1 MQFWQSIADGF
12 HTNII
17 ASDSWLLLLKG
28 LLTTLEISLFAVI
41 IGLILGVVLALAK
54 ISKSKNIFISLLRWI
69 SNAFIDVIRGTPS
82 FVQLLIINFVVF
94 ASIDVDRVI
103 VASIAFG
110 LNSAAYIA
118 EIIRAGIQSI
128 NKGQTEAGRSLGLSE
143 SQTMKFII
151 LPQAIK
157 NILPA
162 LGNEFIV
169 LVKETSVAGYIGA
182 YELTKAS
189 QIITSRTYNSFWPLF
204 AIAGI
209 YFVVVKI
216 LTFFLTKLEDK
227 LGKSDAR

>member
-1 MQFWQSIADGF
+1 MQFWQNIADGF

-17 ASDSWLLLLKG
+17 ASDRWLLLLKG

-54 ISKSKNIFISLLRWI
+54 ISKSKNIVIALFRWI
-69 SNAFIDVIRGTPS
+69 SNAFIDIIRGTPS

-94 ASIDVDRVI
+94 ASVDVDRVI

-143 SQTMKFII
+143 GQTMRFII

-204 AIAGI
+204 AIAVI

-216 LTFFLTKLEDK
+216 LTFFLTKLENK

>member
-1 MQFWQSIADGF
+1 MSFWQNLYDGF
-12 HTNII
+12 YTNVV
-17 ASDSWLLLLKG
+17 ASNRWLLLLKG
-28 LLTTLEISLFAVI
+28 LGITLEISLFAVI
-41 IGLILGVVLALAK
+41 IGVVLGIVLALAK
-54 ISKSKNIFISLLRWI
+54 ISKSKNIIIAFFRCL

-94 ASIDVDRVI
+94 ASVDIDKTI

-143 SQTMKFII
+143 GLTMRYII

-189 QIITSRTYNSFWPLF
+189 PIITSRTYNSFWPLLS
-204 AIAGI
+204 IAVI
-209 YFVVVKI
+209 YFVVVKLLSAA
-216 LTFFLTKLEDK
+216 LTAFEKK
-227 LGKSDAR
+227 LGKADAR

>member
-1 MQFWQSIADGF
+1 MQFWQGIADGF
-12 HTNII
+12 YTNII
-17 ASDSWLLLLKG
+17 ASDRWLLLLKG

-41 IGLILGVVLALAK
+41 LGVLLGVLLALAK
-54 ISKSKNIFISLLRWI
+54 ISKSKNIVIMLLRWI

-94 ASIDVDRVI
+94 ASVDVDRVI

-128 NKGQTEAGRSLGLSE
+128 SKGQTEAGRSLGLSE
-143 SQTMKFII
+143 SQTMRFII

-204 AIAGI
+204 AIAII

-216 LTFFLTKLEDK
+216 LTFFLGKLEDA

>member
-1 MQFWQSIADGF
+1 MSFWQNLYDGF
-12 HTNII
+12 YTNVV
-17 ASDSWLLLLKG
+17 ASNRWLLLLKG
-28 LLTTLEISLFAVI
+28 LGITLEISLFAVI
-41 IGLILGVVLALAK
+41 IGVVLGIVLALAK
-54 ISKSKNIFISLLRWI
+54 ISKSKNIIIAFFRWL

-94 ASIDVDRVI
+94 ASVDIDKTI

-143 SQTMKFII
+143 GLTMRYII

-189 QIITSRTYNSFWPLF
+189 QIITSRTYNSFWPLLS
-204 AIAGI
+204 IAVI
-209 YFVVVKI
+209 YFVVVKLLSAA
-216 LTFFLTKLEDK
+216 LTAFEKK
-227 LGKSDAR
+227 LGKADAR

>member
-17 ASDSWLLLLKG
+17 ASDRWLLLLKG

-94 ASIDVDRVI
+94 ASVDVDRVI

-143 SQTMKFII
+143 SQTMRFII

-204 AIAGI
+204 AIAVI

-216 LTFFLTKLEDK
+216 LTFFLTKLENK

>member
-1 MQFWQSIADGF
+1 MQFWYNLAEGF
-12 HTNII
+12 QTNIL
-17 ASDSWLLLLKG
+17 DNNRWLLLLKG
-28 LLTTLEISLFAVI
+28 LGVTLEISLFAVI
-41 IGLILGVVLALAK
+41 IGVVLGVVLALAK
-54 ISKSKNIFISLLRWI
+54 ISKSKNVFIALLRWI

-94 ASIDVDRVI
+94 ASVDIDKTI

-143 SQTMKFII
+143 GLTMRYII

-204 AIAGI
+204 AIAVI
-209 YFVVVKI
+209 YFVVVKV
-216 LTFFLTKLEDK
+216 LTYFLGKLEKK